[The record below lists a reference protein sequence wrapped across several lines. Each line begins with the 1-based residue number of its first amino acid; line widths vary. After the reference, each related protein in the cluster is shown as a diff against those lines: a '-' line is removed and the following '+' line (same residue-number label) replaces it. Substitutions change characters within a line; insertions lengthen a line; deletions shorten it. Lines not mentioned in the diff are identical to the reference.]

1 MILFPHAKIN
11 LGLNVLARRADGY
24 HDIESVMV
32 PIPLHDVL
40 EAVIAPEL
48 GANGLA
54 YTRSGLP
61 IPGAVETD
69 LCHKAVKLLQ
79 RGRELPG
86 LRLHL
91 HKVVPM
97 GAGLGGGSS
106 DGAHTL
112 KLVNALCGLGLSQQ
126 ELDGLALD
134 LGSDCPFFLR
144 DQPCAAR
151 GRGERLT
158 PIDLDLRGVWLVLAN
173 PGVHVSTAEVYRN
186 TTPTGTAW
194 DLEHIARRAHWR
206 EWASLLPNTMEPYV
220 LNAYPAV
227 AALKQALTES
237 GAFYVA
243 MSGSGSS
250 VFGLFMEEPA
260 ATALPDGTDVWRSC
274 WA

>member
-1 MILFPHAKIN
+1 MIVFPNAKIN

-24 HDIESVMV
+24 NDIESVLV

-40 EAVIAPEL
+40 EAIIDPALAPNEL
-48 GANGLA
+48 I

-61 IPGAVETD
+61 IPGDVQTD
-69 LCHKAVKLLQ
+69 LCYKAVRRIQL
-79 RGRELPG
+79 EHTLPG

-112 KLVNALCGLGLSQQ
+112 LLMNDLCDLKIQQ
-126 ELDGLALD
+126 EVISSMALE

-144 DQPCAAR
+144 NEACIAR

-158 PIDLDLRGVWLVLAN
+158 SLALELSGLWLVLAN
-173 PGVHVSTAEVYRN
+173 PSVHVSTAEVYRN
-186 TTPTGTAW
+186 STPTNTPW
-194 DLEHIARRAHWR
+194 DLERIADRAR
-206 EWASLLPNTMEPYV
+206 LPEWNAILRNTMEMYV
-220 LNAYPAV
+220 LEVYPVV
-227 AALKQALTES
+227 ATLKEALNKAGALYT
-237 GAFYVA
+237 A

-250 VFGLFMEEPA
+250 VFGLFANDPGQLRMPEG
-260 ATALPDGTDVWRSC
+260 TAQWRMRL
-274 WA
+274 